1 MATDFPESPRQ
12 LLPVPPNR
20 EPIPALKVHQWM
32 PEWNR
37 IAWNDDEHRSRPSK
51 WFYQFS
57 MSAAD
62 LKSLSGIY
70 RRTVTDRDHA
80 KYDLGIQRRYERSRS
95 ATIKKFVTS
104 GYPWSDLSNRERKSG
119 RFNDLRQPG
128 WLPTAIIVNLLVE
141 GSRRN
146 NRQILTADLVKI
158 VDRPDSNST
167 ALVHLPDDF
176 GDDWRYKSIPPIEVI
191 DGQHRLWAFTRTP
204 SSGFEVPVV
213 AFVDLDLSWQA
224 YLFYT
229 INIKPKKINRSLA
242 FDLYPLLRDE
252 KWLTRFEGP
261 RIYRETRAQ
270 EIVDLL
276 WSTRRSPWF
285 RRINM
290 LGEPGYRELQ
300 VTQAAWIRSLLAS
313 FVKKWE
319 GQRVQIGGL
328 FGTKLY
334 DKPAL
339 SWDLHTQAAFL
350 ILIGLELQTAIKHLQ
365 DKWADDL
372 RRTLAS
378 MHSSDKDPAF
388 FGRHNLLNQDQGVR
402 ILLQVAND
410 IFFLKSND
418 IFFVESDEMP
428 FILPDTEYGQN
439 PDDWDTTRVQNCIDM
454 LQITSIGEAVRDLGQ
469 ALATYDWRAAS
480 APGLTDDEKFV
491 KQGFRGSGG
500 YRHMR
505 EDVLR
510 HLRTGQ
516 GWVAVAAAEVC
527 SRLGYD

>member
-1 MATDFPESPRQ
+1 MATDFPESPQR
-12 LLPVPPNR
+12 LSPVPPSR
-20 EPIPALKVHQWM
+20 RTIPALKVHQWM
-32 PEWNR
+32 PEWDE
-37 IAWNDDEHRSRPSK
+37 IAWNDSEHRSRPK
-51 WFYQFS
+51 EWFYQFS
-57 MSAAD
+57 MAASD

-70 RRTVTDRDHA
+70 RRTVTDRDHTRD
-80 KYDLGIQRRYERSRS
+80 DLGIQRRYEESRS
-95 ATIKKFVTS
+95 ATIRKFVTS
-104 GYPWSDLSNRERKSG
+104 GYPWSDLSDAKRRSG

-141 GSRRN
+141 GSCRN
-146 NRQILTADLVKI
+146 NRQIPTTDLVRI
-158 VDRPDSNST
+158 TDSSDST

-176 GDDWRYKSIPPIEVI
+176 SDDWTYKSIPPIEVI
-191 DGQHRLWAFTRTP
+191 DGQHRLWAFDKTP
-204 SSGFEVPVV
+204 SNGFEVPVV
-213 AFVDLDLSWQA
+213 AFVNLDLSWQA

-261 RIYRETRAQ
+261 QVYRETRAQ

-276 WSTRRSPWF
+276 WSTPTSPWY

-290 LGEPGYRELQ
+290 LGDPGHRELQ

-339 SWDLHTQAAFL
+339 PWDLHTQAAFL
-350 ILIGLELQTAIKHLQ
+350 ILIGSELRIAIENLQ
-365 DKWADDL
+365 DKWAADL
-372 RRTLAS
+372 RRTPTARH
-378 MHSSDKDPAF
+378 HSDQDPAF

-410 IFFLKSND
+410 IFF
-418 IFFVESDEMP
+418 VESDEIP
-428 FILPDTEYGQN
+428 FILPDAEFDQNFDGQ
-439 PDDWDTTRVQNCIDM
+439 DTARVLHCVDV
-454 LQITSIGEAVRDLGQ
+454 LRSIRIGDFVRDLGQ

-480 APGLTDDEKFV
+480 APGLTDEEERV

-500 YRHMR
+500 YRRMR

-510 HLRTGQ
+510 HLRTDQ
-516 GWVAVAAAEVC
+516 GWVAVAAATVC